1 MDWKSL
7 VGTVAPWIG
16 TALGGPLGGMAVTA
30 LGSALGLS
38 DKTEDTIKQA
48 LAGVTPEQM
57 LAMKTADQQF
67 QTQMQELGFKDIETL
82 EKIAADDR
90 KDARAMQTTTR
101 SNVPATL
108 SSLITLGFFAIL
120 WGLLQGWLKVN
131 DSQALLL
138 LLGSLSTA
146 WVSVIAYWFGTTHS
160 SSEKT
165 QMIAAQAAKGAANG

>member
-1 MDWKSL
+1 
-7 VGTVAPWIG
+7 
-16 TALGGPLGGMAVTA
+16 
-30 LGSALGLS
+30 
-38 DKTEDTIKQA
+38 
-48 LAGVTPEQM
+48 
-57 LAMKTADQQF
+57 
-67 QTQMQELGFKDIETL
+67 MQELGFKDLETL

-90 KDARAMQTTTR
+90 KDARAMQVATR

-146 WVSVIAYWFGTTHS
+146 WVSVIAYWFGTTHDS
-160 SSEKT
+160 ARKT